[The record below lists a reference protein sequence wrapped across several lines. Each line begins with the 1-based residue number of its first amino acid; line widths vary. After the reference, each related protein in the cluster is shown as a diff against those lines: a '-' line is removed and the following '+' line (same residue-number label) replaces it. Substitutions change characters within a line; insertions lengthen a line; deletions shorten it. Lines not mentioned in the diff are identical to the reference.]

1 MKRWNVTLSTFR
13 CRTFILF
20 VGLCSEWAAFLHS
33 YDVGVQKHCK
43 WLPWWFIMDTTRQ
56 MTVRITDA
64 PIWIIISVI
73 QQPRVQ
79 TKALWVEVLMSV
91 MSLLFCIFREIFPCH
106 FSSESSLIVTSYCK
120 LVLTKI
126 SNSRQKQYYYLHIY
140 LSNSEFHSGFCSY
153 VFWPRPLLH
162 LRTLLHFT
170 LNCNSSFT
178 QIFPG
183 FFSKVTV

>member
-1 MKRWNVTLSTFR
+1 MKRWNVTLSTFC
-13 CRTFILF
+13 CRKFRLF

-33 YDVGVQKHCK
+33 CDVGVQKHSLCK

-126 SNSRQKQYYYLHIY
+126 SNSRQNKTILLLTYL
-140 LSNSEFHSGFCSY
+140 F
-153 VFWPRPLLH
+153 
-162 LRTLLHFT
+162 
-170 LNCNSSFT
+170 
-178 QIFPG
+178 
-183 FFSKVTV
+183 K